1 MTNQPATTTTY
12 RVTLADGTVE
22 DIRAQKALIADGAA
36 IFLVD
41 GQMIEALAHS
51 EWPRSRGTAAGDLSR
66 KTTGGETT
74 TVAPGDTDAR
84 RPTTRLVNPG
94 LTVADPHSRPLP
106 GDPSMITRPAT

>member
-12 RVTLADGTVE
+12 RVTLADGTVD

-51 EWPRSRGTAAGDLSR
+51 EWRRVAG
-66 KTTGGETT
+66 
-74 TVAPGDTDAR
+74 A
-84 RPTTRLVNPG
+84 
-94 LTVADPHSRPLP
+94 PLP
-106 GDPSMITRPAT
+106 ATFPGKPPEARQPRLLPATPMPDGPPRGW